1 MSSKHT
7 MATPIGDLQLFA
19 RGDALVWIQLP
30 ESDSPPPD
38 GVEREL
44 SSDPASVELAVLAR
58 AAAQL
63 AEYFRGERTEFD
75 LSLALDGTAFQRT
88 VWEQLTTIPYAAT
101 WSYGQLARAIGKPQ
115 ASRAV
120 GAANGRNPIAIV
132 VPCHRVIGTNGS
144 LTGYGGG
151 MAAKRWLLAHER
163 DHARPGAAPR
173 GATLPLFPPER

>member
-1 MSSKHT
+1 MLIKHT

-30 ESDSPPPD
+30 ESESPPPD
-38 GVEREL
+38 GVER
-44 SSDPASVELAVLAR
+44 DAPVELAVLAR

-63 AEYFRGERTEFD
+63 AEYFRGERTDFD
-75 LSLALDGTAFQRT
+75 LPLALDGTAFQRT
-88 VWEQLTTIPYAAT
+88 VWAQLTAIPYAAT

-163 DHARPGAAPR
+163 EHARPGAAPR
-173 GATLPLFPPER
+173 GDTLPLFPPGR